1 MPILTN
7 IQSLEDIPTFN
18 IVKEE
23 IFDSRGERIPKTF
36 SLMREDTRNHM
47 GLCKAD
53 YRPIQ
58 LNEMIDVVDTACNTI
73 GGIKHDGYTMLNDGQ
88 RVMVRSVMPNIEGI
102 SDDRIQ
108 GHFYTIIDNTGKSA
122 NKTVPSTLRLICDN
136 QLNLLN
142 SERHKNVN
150 KNNAEGSSNA
160 NIRHSFT
167 FDQKVKAFAD
177 NIRHNMNI
185 LTNFNKT
192 AEQLRNASYSIDEMI
207 QLTQRL
213 LPSVNGETSQV
224 IKKRESIV
232 ELYKSGKGNE
242 GKTRWDALN
251 AFTEFESNQKFTPAK
266 LFRSLIG
273 HTVSNKALNI
283 LCDN

>member
-7 IQSLEDIPTFN
+7 IQSLEDVPTFN

-36 SLMREDTRNHM
+36 SLMREDTRTHM

-58 LNEMIDVVDTACNTI
+58 LNEMIDVVHTACNTI
-73 GGIKHDGYTMLNDGQ
+73 GGISHDGYTMINNGQ
-88 RVMVRSVMPNIEGI
+88 RVMVRSVMPDIGELS
-102 SDDRIQ
+102 SDRMQ

-122 NKTVPSTLRLICDN
+122 NKSIPSTLRLVCDN

-142 SERHKNVN
+142 AERRRNVN
-150 KNNAEGSSNA
+150 KYNTEGSSNA

-177 NIRHNMNI
+177 NIRYNMNV
-185 LTNFNKT
+185 LANFAKT
-192 AEQLRNASYSIDEMI
+192 AEQLRNASFNIDEMI

-224 IKKRESIV
+224 IKKREHIV

-266 LFRSLIG
+266 LFRSLTG
-273 HTVSNKALNI
+273 NNVSNKALNI
-283 LCDN
+283 LCNN